1 MSITTAKKK
10 NRTVFVVGKVFL
22 LSMLLLCTP
31 SVLFAINASDVAT
44 IDMQLVF
51 NLHPK
56 MALFD
61 FNRIGFYK
69 VKYGL
74 NYDDFVKE
82 TKNLKANPKDNSAE
96 IKKLEDEL
104 EKIISEASDYHMK
117 NGFEVN
123 KKDTF
128 SERINDLR
136 QKIEDLKWESANGDL
151 TSKNETKVIKAEI
164 LKEIYGAIEE
174 VVKEKKYTLV
184 LNTAIIAPYKYNYK
198 SVQLVAYQGIPSV
211 NLDVY
216 NAFELIREQIKFDNS
231 NETNSAKKRWLELTK
246 IKDNKL
252 PFTAYPM
259 VLSGGS
265 SINSDVVAK
274 IYKKYNI
281 HLNILKTVCSLIERI
296 ETLQR
301 GKEIEKLEVIDE
313 NQ

>member
-136 QKIEDLKWESANGDL
+136 QKIEDLKWESA
-151 TSKNETKVIKAEI
+151 
-164 LKEIYGAIEE
+164 
-174 VVKEKKYTLV
+174 
-184 LNTAIIAPYKYNYK
+184 
-198 SVQLVAYQGIPSV
+198 AY
-211 NLDVY
+211 
-216 NAFELIREQIKFDNS
+216 
-231 NETNSAKKRWLELTK
+231 
-246 IKDNKL
+246 
-252 PFTAYPM
+252 
-259 VLSGGS
+259 
-265 SINSDVVAK
+265 
-274 IYKKYNI
+274 
-281 HLNILKTVCSLIERI
+281 
-296 ETLQR
+296 
-301 GKEIEKLEVIDE
+301 
-313 NQ
+313 